1 MKALV
6 LGGSAFVGLRTVKE
20 LAARGH
26 DVTVLNRG
34 KTATE
39 LPAGVTQH
47 IADRTNNQS
56 MEEALKGSTWDVVYD
71 ISGFVMVAGTADLD
85 FLLNLFDGNVGHY
98 IYCSSIT
105 AYDSTE
111 NFPWHETNDFTK
123 APPETYGGFKAHVE
137 KALFDRHLKTGFPVT
152 TIRPAAIY
160 GPNNNI
166 YDMEMPMWL
175 RLLQGLPILVP
186 HQGLVVCSYGHVDD
200 LVRFQIE
207 ITGREEAFG
216 EAFNLTNEAISV
228 SYYVETLS
236 EIVGKAP
243 NIVHIPESILPEI
256 TPSLEN
262 RFAMPFSHLF
272 GRAHHSILSI
282 DKATILMD
290 FENEYDFRSGHANA
304 FEWFMENGFADTET
318 SLSDPIWGG
327 GWDFENEAKIAKRI
341 TNGA

>member
-1 MKALV
+1 M
-6 LGGSAFVGLRTVKE
+6 
-20 LAARGH
+20 
-26 DVTVLNRG
+26 
-34 KTATE
+34 
-39 LPAGVTQH
+39 
-47 IADRTNNQS
+47 
-56 MEEALKGSTWDVVYD
+56 
-71 ISGFVMVAGTADLD
+71 
-85 FLLNLFDGNVGHY
+85 
-98 IYCSSIT
+98 
-105 AYDSTE
+105 
-111 NFPWHETNDFTK
+111 
-123 APPETYGGFKAHVE
+123 
-137 KALFDRHLKTGFPVT
+137 
-152 TIRPAAIY
+152 
-160 GPNNNI
+160 
-166 YDMEMPMWL
+166 
-175 RLLQGLPILVP
+175 
-186 HQGLVVCSYGHVDD
+186 
-200 LVRFQIE
+200 
-207 ITGREEAFG
+207 
-216 EAFNLTNEAISV
+216 
-228 SYYVETLS
+228 ETLS